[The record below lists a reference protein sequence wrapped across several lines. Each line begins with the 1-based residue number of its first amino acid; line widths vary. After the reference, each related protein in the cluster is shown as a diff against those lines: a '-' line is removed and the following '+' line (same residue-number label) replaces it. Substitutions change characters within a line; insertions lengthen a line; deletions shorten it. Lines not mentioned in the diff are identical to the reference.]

1 MEENAMNNNVKE
13 AVKIIGQHDGV
24 LRNNDM
30 LIKSMCN
37 VMEDLIKF
45 RYVYE
50 AHASMDAREVREVI
64 GSIKNS
70 MTFMLGDLDVTMELL
85 GIAESARGKAD
96 GRLVRVAKKMK

>member
-1 MEENAMNNNVKE
+1 MDAKVKD
-13 AVKIIGQHDGV
+13 AVKIIGKHDGI

-30 LIKSMCN
+30 LIKSMSC
-37 VMEDLIKF
+37 VIEDLIRF
-45 RYVYE
+45 RYAYE
-50 AHASMDAREVREVI
+50 EHASMDAREVREVI

-70 MTFMLGDLDVTMELL
+70 MTFMFGDLDVTMELL